1 MKIYRYFGKTN
12 EFGGP
17 YIKFA
22 HTNETIKLANI
33 QYIFKNGK
41 HYVVSDVQLS
51 ADLYIELT
59 EEEKLE
65 LL

>member
-12 EFGGP
+12 SFGLP

-22 HTNETIKLANI
+22 YTTDISEIANI
-33 QYIFKNGK
+33 KYIHKNGK
-41 HYVVSDVQLS
+41 YYAVSPIQLS